1 MDEVG
6 KNIGSKIK
14 SIKYTSASEII
25 KRYSAKHVAVTGGAS
40 GIGKAMVERS
50 ANEGATVYILDVN
63 NEAATT
69 VVNDIVE

>member
-1 MDEVG
+1 M
-6 KNIGSKIK
+6 
-14 SIKYTSASEII
+14 